1 MGKTLFELAKQ
12 AQPDYPH
19 QIILAKVDGKLHEL
33 KDMEIENEKVEYIT
47 TAGALTGKRKNIYH
61 RPLPLA
67 TKPIGEV

>member
-19 QIILAKVDGKLHEL
+19 QIILA
-33 KDMEIENEKVEYIT
+33 
-47 TAGALTGKRKNIYH
+47 
-61 RPLPLA
+61 